1 MIGHNHHAVLAMEKI
16 RRELLAGHREMRI
29 APHRRQSRD
38 KWVVVLH
45 NCTAVQEKVHQ
56 FESRGL
62 AGIVD
67 IFFVGHAKKEDLA
80 SFERLGPVI
89 EGVHDSFHHIGRHR
103 GVDLSGELD
112 EPGCHSVFSCDPGQ
126 VERVNWYAVASQAWA
141 WEKSLKTERFG
152 AGRIDDFP
160 DINTHS
166 IVQDLEFVDQPR
178 SILANQVRH
187 YIGTK
192 SRDLRLERALA
203 DELDQSSRAL
213 DESLI
218 ATHSSP
224 SQQAVR
230 REQAVLLADALQGL
244 PEDYR
249 EVIILR
255 QLEGLSFPDVARRMG
270 RTEDSVKNVWLR
282 ALARLRRMLEDPR

>member
-1 MIGHNHHAVLAMEKI
+1 MSWCDIHDPYPDAESVFDPELLLVLAKGGDGAALGRLLERYRNYVGLLI
-16 RRELLAGHREMRI
+16 RLQVG
-29 APHRRQSRD
+29 RRLRT
-38 KWVVVLH
+38 K
-45 NCTAVQEKVHQ
+45 
-56 FESRGL
+56 
-62 AGIVD
+62 VD
-67 IFFVGHAKKEDLA
+67 IEDLLQEIWLEIHRKIGLFRGT
-80 SFERLGPVI
+80 SEREFL
-89 EGVHDSFHHIGRHR
+89 SWARRLIG
-103 GVDLSGELD
+103 
-112 EPGCHSVFSCDPGQ
+112 
-126 VERVNWYAVASQAWA
+126 
-141 WEKSLKTERFG
+141 
-152 AGRIDDFP
+152 
-160 DINTHS
+160 
-166 IVQDLEFVDQPR
+166 

-213 DESLI
+213 NESLI
-218 ATHSSP
+218 AAHSSP

-230 REQAVLLADALQGL
+230 REQAVLLADALQEL

-282 ALARLRRMLEDPR
+282 ALARLRRTLEDPR

>member
-1 MIGHNHHAVLAMEKI
+1 MAPRNLVMNWCDNHNERWDDESAFDLEVLLVLAKGGDGAALGRLLERYRNYVGLLVRLQI
-16 RRELLAGHREMRI
+16 GRRLRT
-29 APHRRQSRD
+29 
-38 KWVVVLH
+38 K
-45 NCTAVQEKVHQ
+45 
-56 FESRGL
+56 
-62 AGIVD
+62 VD
-67 IFFVGHAKKEDLA
+67 IEDLLQEIWLEIHRKIGLFRGG
-80 SFERLGPVI
+80 SEREFL
-89 EGVHDSFHHIGRHR
+89 SWARRLIG
-103 GVDLSGELD
+103 
-112 EPGCHSVFSCDPGQ
+112 
-126 VERVNWYAVASQAWA
+126 
-141 WEKSLKTERFG
+141 
-152 AGRIDDFP
+152 
-160 DINTHS
+160 
-166 IVQDLEFVDQPR
+166 